1 MDLVKNMLWVL
12 ESPNQTTNLCN
23 AKSKG
28 VLQKLI
34 KLSVESLSVDFWL
47 LGMSILLEHWII
59 RFSSVLLLWIF
70 MKKLLISSLVLML
83 LSFLPEEEKFINL
96 EKICF
101 QVQILRKISRKSLNS
116 KAPLNRFSVE
126 RHASSQFH
134 KTEHAMVGVKIVQIK
149 LQEYRDRR
157 KSKIQKYWKFQ
168 FTWISQYR

>member
-1 MDLVKNMLWVL
+1 MLWVL

-70 MKKLLISSLVLML
+70 MKKSLISSLVLML

-126 RHASSQFH
+126 RHASSQLH

-168 FTWISQYR
+168 FTWINQYR